1 MTHIFEVEAI
11 PVSVIELPYF
21 ARTVSKIWSENELA
35 DFTDYIARNPEVG
48 VFIPG
53 TGGVRKVRWG
63 AKGKGKRGG
72 ARVIYFF
79 FTPNNP
85 VFLVSIYAKGERENI
100 TENERS
106 QYAKMSVEIKRHL
119 KG

>member
-1 MTHIFEVEAI
+1 MTYTFEVETI

-21 ARTVSKIWSENELA
+21 ARTVGKIWSEDELA
-35 DFTDYIARNPEVG
+35 GFTDFIARNPEAG
-48 VFIPG
+48 VFITG
-53 TGGVRKVRWG
+53 TGGLRKVRWG

-72 ARVIYFF
+72 ARVVYFF

-85 VFLVSIYAKGERENI
+85 VFLVSIYAKSERENI

-106 QYAKMSVEIKRHL
+106 QYLKMSTEIKRYL
-119 KG
+119 KD